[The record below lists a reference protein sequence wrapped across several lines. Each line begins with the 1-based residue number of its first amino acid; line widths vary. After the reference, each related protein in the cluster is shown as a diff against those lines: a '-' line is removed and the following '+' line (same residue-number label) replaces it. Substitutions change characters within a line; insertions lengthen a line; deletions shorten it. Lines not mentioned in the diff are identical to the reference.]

1 MDEWGY
7 TVYALALDLGIGNT
21 LAKMLWIA
29 LAVGLV
35 AASFLVARRGD
46 TRRGF
51 VLGIAAVIACS
62 PIVWLHYFALLLVA
76 VAVAQPTLGIAWLA
90 PFLMFGA
97 REVTNGTTFQNVL
110 TLASAALTV
119 AVALYVAPS
128 VRRREETALRP
139 APTTQLAEAP

>member
-1 MDEWGY
+1 M
-7 TVYALALDLGIGNT
+7 YALALDLGVGNM
-21 LAKMLWIA
+21 LAKGLW
-29 LAVGLV
+29 LAVALGLLG
-35 AASFLVARRGD
+35 ASFVVARRGD
-46 TRRGF
+46 ERRAF

-97 REVTNGTTFQNVL
+97 EEVTNGSTLQNAL

-119 AVALYVAPS
+119 AIALYVAPS
-128 VRRREETALRP
+128 PRTRE
-139 APTTQLAEAP
+139 QAEAPKPVATPTALAESP